1 MLCRSCRRAIAVVAK
16 PAPNTIARASA
27 ASRLPI
33 IATRNYSP
41 QQRAAA
47 QRSSPSSVFAH
58 PASSLRIITRHPAA
72 PNPNP
77 KRSYSAETSRSSPPP
92 PPPPPTPSIEKPDH
106 LDAAESTIWDK
117 LVAEFAPSELVVQDV
132 SGGCGSMYAIDI
144 TSTKFKGANML
155 KQQRMVNAV
164 LGDMLKQWHG
174 VQLRTKAP

>member
-1 MLCRSCRRAIAVVAK
+1 MICRSCRRAVALSKTSPIALAS
-16 PAPNTIARASA
+16 RASTSCSA
-27 ASRLPI
+27 
-33 IATRNYSP
+33 IATRSYSSALSNRTNTVSASSSQLIAP
-41 QQRAAA
+41 LSFHAGAKRTYSAAA
-47 QRSSPSSVFAH
+47 E
-58 PASSLRIITRHPAA
+58 ASTTL
-72 PNPNP
+72 
-77 KRSYSAETSRSSPPP
+77 
-92 PPPPPTPSIEKPDH
+92 EKPDH

-117 LVAEFAPSELVVQDV
+117 LAAEFSPSELIVQDV

>member
-1 MLCRSCRRAIAVVAK
+1 MLCRSCRRAIAVAK
-16 PAPNTIARASA
+16 PASNTIARASA
-27 ASRLPI
+27 ASLP
-33 IATRNYSP
+33 IATRNYSS
-41 QQRAAA
+41 QRAATP
-47 QRSSPSSVFAH
+47 RSSPSSVFVYR
-58 PASSLRIITRHPAA
+58 PSLHITQTA
-72 PNPNP
+72 PT
-77 KRSYSAETSRSSPPP
+77 RSYSAETSPS
-92 PPPPPTPSIEKPDH
+92 TPSIEKPDH

>member
-1 MLCRSCRRAIAVVAK
+1 MLCRSCRRAIASFRRE
-16 PAPNTIARASA
+16 PPD
-27 ASRLPI
+27 
-33 IATRNYSP
+33 RNQKLLLSTCRYP
-41 QQRAAA
+41 
-47 QRSSPSSVFAH
+47 RSSPSSVFVYR
-58 PASSLRIITRHPAA
+58 PSLHITQTA
-72 PNPNP
+72 PT
-77 KRSYSAETSRSSPPP
+77 RSYSAETSPS
-92 PPPPPTPSIEKPDH
+92 TPSIEKPDH

-117 LVAEFAPSELVVQDV
+117 LVAEFAPSELFVQDV